1 MYGGTDII
9 RCFTVEATMRF
20 LHTWLLVTAVLKSA
34 STRTLSY
41 EDCGSTVQ
49 IKSVKMKPCKLS
61 PCELTKLGNDTI
73 QIKFQTDSDAGSP
86 GDSGFYGTFQGTT
99 FPFFVERPKICDNIK
114 PHCPLKPSSR
124 YTYKNTVSTS
134 EAYPNVHLTGRW
146 VLNNT
151 EGKPMVCVQFPIQ
164 IVEK

>member
-1 MYGGTDII
+1 MQRRHSDLNYRPVVAVSFDWTGRVFGSY
-9 RCFTVEATMRF
+9 R
-20 LHTWLLVTAVLKSA
+20 HYLL
-34 STRTLSY
+34 
-41 EDCGSTVQ
+41 
-49 IKSVKMKPCKLS
+49 
-61 PCELTKLGNDTI
+61 LTCY
-73 QIKFQTDSDAGSP
+73 SDAGSP

>member
-41 EDCGSTVQ
+41 EDC
-49 IKSVKMKPCKLS
+49 
-61 PCELTKLGNDTI
+61 
-73 QIKFQTDSDAGSP
+73 DSDAGSP